1 MKQDCRPQ
9 IADYGQRICCLLPI
23 VLLLA
28 LVSCGRK
35 PKGVANA
42 QPSVYYWRTTFSLDS
57 VERSFLADAHVG
69 KMYVHF
75 FDVVSNGVR
84 SKEIRSKEDRSKEI
98 RSKEDAIGVMPSNTL
113 LFEDSVPQGMVVIP
127 TVFFEPGALR
137 DTAGVGHL
145 AELVLRRIDQ
155 MTEQNGL
162 TTAEQVQM
170 DYDWVASDEAAY
182 FAFLRALRDLLHVEG
197 RTLSATIRL
206 HQLARAVP
214 PVDEGVLM
222 VYNVGNFRDEA
233 EENSILTA
241 KAVEP
246 YLPRLKGYDLPLCA
260 ALPIYGWD
268 LLFQKHSFRQ
278 IVRGVDLS
286 DTLKFRRID
295 STHYRCEVY
304 MSAPADGIAD
314 PAGQRIYPG
323 DIIRHEQPSA
333 AMLRQVR
340 DMLQRSRDGVC
351 DQVVIYHLDSKFLKD
366 NSYEIKE
373 VF

>member
-1 MKQDCRPQ
+1 MKGTHAY
-9 IADYGQRICCLLPI
+9 ILVLITAA
-23 VLLLA
+23 LLLTA
-28 LVSCGRK
+28 CCRK
-35 PKGVANA
+35 PKGVDNP

-75 FDVVSNGVR
+75 FDVVRTGVR
-84 SKEIRSKEDRSKEI
+84 SKENRSKENG
-98 RSKEDAIGVMPSNTL
+98 SKEDAIGLMPANTL
-113 LFEDSVPQGMVVIP
+113 VFEDAVPQGIEVIP

-137 DTAGVGHL
+137 DTTGMYELAG
-145 AELVLRRIDQ
+145 LVVKRIDQ

-162 TTAEQVQM
+162 ATAQQVQM

-182 FAFLRALRDLLHVEG
+182 FTFLRSLRDLLHRQG

-206 HQLARAVP
+206 HQLAKAVP

-222 VYNVGNFRDEA
+222 VYNVGNFRDEG
-233 EENSILTA
+233 EENSILTI

-246 YLPRLKGYDLPLCA
+246 YLPRMESYDLPLCA
-260 ALPIYGWD
+260 ALPVYGWD
-268 LLFQKHSFRQ
+268 LLFQNHEFRQ

-286 DTLKFRRID
+286 DTLKFSRMD
-295 STHYRCEVY
+295 STHYRAEAY
-304 MSAPADGIAD
+304 MAAPADGIAD

-323 DIIRHEQPSA
+323 DIIRHEQPSMA
-333 AMLRQVR
+333 TLQRVR
-340 DMLQRSRDGVC
+340 DMLERSRSGMC

-366 NSYEIKE
+366 NSYEIKKLY
-373 VF
+373 